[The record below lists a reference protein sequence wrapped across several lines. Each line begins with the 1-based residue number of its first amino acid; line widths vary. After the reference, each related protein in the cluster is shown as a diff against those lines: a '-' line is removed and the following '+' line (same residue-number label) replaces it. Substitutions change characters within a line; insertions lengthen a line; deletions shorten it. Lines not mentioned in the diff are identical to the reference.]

1 MTQTREIVLLQD
13 LLRLALR
20 SARLGAALREAEID
34 PYWRSVAEQ
43 MEDGD
48 RELTIELTRCLI
60 WRGAE
65 VGSLRD
71 AMEEPAFGKG
81 LDTEPWLLRGDLEMA
96 ARGLHDRLCDVM
108 RDPGTSPSI
117 QELLGVHFLRLKL
130 RLADLKAVADVPDLS
145 GLPPAAHLPG

>member
-1 MTQTREIVLLQD
+1 MTPTREIDHLLD

-20 SARLGAALREAEID
+20 SARLGAVLRESEID

-48 RELTIELTRCLI
+48 RELTIELTRCLL

-65 VGSLRD
+65 TGSLHGVMEKPARGQQLD
-71 AMEEPAFGKG
+71 A
-81 LDTEPWLLRGDLEMA
+81 EPWLLRGDLEEA
-96 ARGLHDRLCDVM
+96 ARDLHDRLRDVM
-108 RDPGTSPSI
+108 QDPVTSQSI
-117 QELLGVHFLRLKL
+117 QELLGVHFLRLEL
-130 RLADLKAVADVPDLS
+130 RLADLKAVADLPDLS